1 VAGCRRL
8 IRMPATRFVLT
19 LTAAAA
25 LLAGVSSAGAAGP
38 LAPPRP
44 TGLKAFLLKTDEP
57 ATHVFPRTPSFAW
70 NPVKGALRYE
80 FQLATT
86 MRFNEDSVVWSNV
99 DPKTQTAP
107 GVEETEDAETPA
119 TTQTLPATL
128 RQLRSPALALD
139 VALPWITGEPYSLH
153 ARVRAVL
160 RGGATRWSN
169 PFGFNVRWPG
179 VPRPL
184 DAAPGLIRWTPVDGA
199 TAYQVMIAGASWR
212 FTTTTNVADL
222 RSLYTFHQRPEWTRN
237 VFWRVR
243 AVREVYGKVANG
255 LPVASQGPWSPIYGS
270 TNPDFVFGGPLTLSM
285 TLSDS
290 RMTEAGGTMH
300 RLMPAFTWTGTI
312 GTASGLSFNPSP
324 ELWRVYVATDRDCVN
339 IVHRGAVVGS
349 PAYAPRGTGGL
360 KMPHD
365 DKSLADAR
373 NKAMDVGLEGEA
385 LMLDGDTVTPSE
397 QATPTGMG
405 SVDSGNVEL
414 TLSKTDLWDN
424 AWKGGGYYWT
434 VVPVV
439 MEQKETV
446 SGGAST
452 GFRYR
457 DLELPQ
463 DACRSG
469 RVMQFGKTSDRVITA
484 KDAPYASGMST
495 RGLLSSATRKSPT
508 FYGTPLV
515 AWEPALGAEQY
526 ELQWSKSGYPFKP
539 TGTTTTAA
547 TSALLPLTPGRW
559 YYRVRGLNR
568 DAVTKPEMAWSVP
581 VRLEIAKPVF
591 AIARSGR

>member
-1 VAGCRRL
+1 
-8 IRMPATRFVLT
+8 MPTTRFVLT

-25 LLAGVSSAGAAGP
+25 LLIGVSSAGAVGP

-44 TGLKAFLLKTDEP
+44 TGLKAFLLTTNEP
-57 ATHVFPRTPSFAW
+57 ADHAFPRTPSFAW

-86 MRFNEDSVVWSNV
+86 MRFNDDSVVWSNV
-99 DPKTQTAP
+99 DPKTQIAP
-107 GVEETEDAETPA
+107 GVEKTEDAETPA
-119 TTQTLPATL
+119 TTQVLPATL
-128 RQLRSPALALD
+128 KQLRSPALALD
-139 VALPWITGEPYSLH
+139 IALPWITGEPYSLY

-160 RGGATRWSN
+160 RQGASRWSN
-169 PFGFNVRWPG
+169 PFGFNVRWPSA
-179 VPRPL
+179 PRPL
-184 DAAPGLIRWTPVDGA
+184 EAAPGMIRWTPIDGA
-199 TAYQVMIAGASWR
+199 TSYQVIVSGSAWR

-222 RSLYTFHQRPEWTRN
+222 RDLYTFHQTPQWTRT
-237 VFWRVR
+237 VYWRVR
-243 AVREVYGKVANG
+243 AVRQVYGQAANG
-255 LPVASQGPWSPIYGS
+255 LPVASQGPWSPIYSS
-270 TNPDFVFGGPLTLSM
+270 TNPDFVFGGALTLSM

-290 RMTEAGGTMH
+290 RISAAGGTMH
-300 RLMPAFTWTGTI
+300 RLMPAFSWTGTV
-312 GTASGLSFNPSP
+312 GTASGLSSPSSP
-324 ELWRVYVATDRDCVN
+324 ELWRVYVATDRDCLN

-349 PAYAPRGTGGL
+349 PAYAPRATGGL

-365 DKSLADAR
+365 DSSLGDAR
-373 NKAMDVGLEGEA
+373 RGAMDAGTEGEA

-397 QATPTGMG
+397 QATATGTG
-405 SVDSGNVEL
+405 SVGGNVEV
-414 TLSKTDLWDN
+414 TFSKTDLWDN
-424 AWKGGGYYWT
+424 AWTGGGYYWT

-439 MEQKETV
+439 METKGT
-446 SGGAST
+446 AADAKST
-452 GFRYR
+452 SFRYR

-495 RGLLSSATRKSPT
+495 RGLLSSAKHGSPT

-515 AWEPALGAEQY
+515 AWEPALAAEQY
-526 ELQWSKSGYPFKP
+526 ELQWSKSGYPFKA
-539 TGTTTTAA
+539 TGTMTTGA

-581 VRLEIAKPVF
+581 VRLDIARPVF
-591 AIARSGR
+591 AIGRSGR

>member
-1 VAGCRRL
+1 
-8 IRMPATRFVLT
+8 MPATRFLLM

-25 LLAGVSSAGAAGP
+25 LLAGVSSAGASGP

-44 TGLKAFLLKTDEP
+44 TGLKAFLLTTNEP
-57 ATHVFPRTPSFAW
+57 ADHVFPRTPSFAW

-86 MRFNEDSVVWSNV
+86 TRFNEDSVVWSNV

-107 GVEETEDAETPA
+107 GVEETEDTDPPA

-128 RQLRSPALALD
+128 RLVRSPALALD
-139 VALPWITGEPYSLH
+139 IALPWITGEPYSLY

-160 RGGATRWSN
+160 RQGATLWSK

-179 VPRPL
+179 VPQPL
-184 DAAPGLIRWTPVDGA
+184 EAAPGLIRWTPIDGA
-199 TAYQVMIAGASWR
+199 TAYEVLIFGAKWR
-212 FTTTTNVADL
+212 ITTTSNVADL
-222 RSLYTFHQRPEWTRN
+222 RELYTFHQTPAWTAT
-237 VFWRVR
+237 VHWRVR
-243 AVREVYGKVANG
+243 ALRELYGQAANG
-255 LPVASQGPWSPIYGS
+255 LPAVSQGPWSAIYGS
-270 TNPDFVFGGPLTLSM
+270 TNPDFVSGQPLSLSM

-290 RMTEAGGTMH
+290 RITEAGGTLH
-300 RLMPAFTWTGTI
+300 RLMPAFSWTGTI
-312 GTASGLSFNPSP
+312 GTASGFSVNPGP

-349 PAYAPRGTGGL
+349 PAYSPRATGGL

-365 DKSLADAR
+365 DKSLVDAR
-373 NKAMDVGLEGEA
+373 LATLDAGLEGEA
-385 LMLDGDTVTPSE
+385 LMFDGDGVKPTE
-397 QATPTGMG
+397 EATAST
-405 SVDSGNVEL
+405 DSSG
-414 TLSKTDLWDN
+414 TTTARSKTDLWDN
-424 AWKGGGYYWT
+424 AWEGGGYYWT
-434 VVPVV
+434 VIPVV
-439 MEQKETV
+439 MEQKATT
-446 SGGAST
+446 SGGPSA

-469 RVMQFGKTSDRVITA
+469 RVMRFGKTSDRVITA

-495 RGLLSSATRKSPT
+495 RGLLSSASHKSPT

-539 TGTTTTAA
+539 AATMTTAA

-581 VRLEIAKPVF
+581 VRLQIARPVF
-591 AIARSGR
+591 AVARSGR